1 MSLLPRLASRY
12 LPGRAF
18 PAVIAAL
25 MMARPVWAAEP
36 DPGKLLDAIQHQ
48 VSAIYESSRGAVVR
62 IQATDRHG
70 RLSGTGFFIDPNG
83 TIYTS
88 YTVGGESEDIVVTV
102 GGKSFPATRLISDLR
117 SGIAILKIS
126 AETPFLTLGKSSEL
140 GIASPIVTVGYPMD
154 LPLTPTFGTVG
165 GFDIMYMGRYFA
177 TTHIRANIAA
187 QRGEGGA
194 PLLDLKGAVVG
205 ILISRLDSS
214 GGASFALPI
223 EAAEKVRKDFL
234 RFHQVRPGWIG
245 VHIQGSSEASGGSSV
260 VIDEVLPDSPA
271 SSAGVQPGD
280 ILLQLGSR
288 KIIHP
293 EDVLDAVFYITAEDD
308 LLMRV
313 ARNGTEL
320 EIHVRPLD
328 PPESGHPKIPS
339 LGVSAEATPAPLK
352 IGGN

>member
-1 MSLLPRLASRY
+1 MIAQLA
-12 LPGRAF
+12 G
-18 PAVIAAL
+18 
-25 MMARPVWAAEP
+25 AAEAE
-36 DPGKLLDAIQHQ
+36 PGKLLEAIQHQ
-48 VSAIYESSRGAVVR
+48 VSSIYENSRGAVVR

-102 GGKSFPATRLISDLR
+102 GERSFPATRLIGDLR

-126 AETPFLTLGKSSEL
+126 AETPFLTLGKSSDL

-154 LPLTPTFGTVG
+154 LPLTPTFGIVG
-165 GFDIMYMGRYFA
+165 GFDIMYLGRYFA

-194 PLLDLKGAVVG
+194 PLLDLKGTVVG
-205 ILISRLDSS
+205 ILVSRLDSS
-214 GGASFALPI
+214 GSASFALPI

-234 RFHQVRPGWIG
+234 RFHEVRPGWIG
-245 VHIQGSSEASGGSSV
+245 VHIRGSSEVSGGSCV
-260 VIDEVLPDSPA
+260 VIDEVQPDAPA
-271 SSAGVQPGD
+271 FKAGVLPGD

-288 KIIHP
+288 KITHP
-293 EDVLDAVFYITAEDD
+293 EDVLDAIFYITAEDD

-313 ARNGTEL
+313 ARSGTEL
-320 EIHVRPLD
+320 EMHVRPLD
-328 PPESGHPKIPS
+328 PPESGHPKIPP
-339 LGVSAEATPAPLK
+339 LGAVAEPTPTPLK